1 VKNNTTNT
9 AAGVTSTTRSTFNAY
24 EEKVNRQKDFV
35 VLQVRISSTRL
46 PGKLLLPLK
55 GLSIFEHILLRL
67 KEVKGSD
74 GIIVATTADT
84 APLISKTARRHGAEL
99 LVGSE
104 NDVLSRY
111 AQAVNTYGLR
121 NVIRATGD
129 NPLVDIEYAHKA
141 LSLHEK
147 ENADLTTFP
156 ALPYGTGIEVIR
168 GTTLLRVD
176 ERAADPFER
185 EHITQYIYRH
195 EDSFLVL
202 KADPDPPMA
211 RPDVRLTVD
220 TEEDY
225 RKMSEIYENLY
236 NGTPIKLTDVLV
248 FLDKKGN

>member
-1 VKNNTTNT
+1 MST
-9 AAGVTSTTRSTFNAY
+9 AAGVTSTTRSTFNSI
-24 EEKVNRQKDFV
+24 EEKVNRQKDCV

-55 GLSIFEHILLRL
+55 GMSIFEHILLRL
-67 KEVKGSD
+67 KEVRGSD

-84 APLISKTARRHGAEL
+84 EPLIRKTAGAHGAEV

-104 NDVLSRY
+104 DDVLSRY
-111 AQAVNTYGLR
+111 VQAVNIYGLR
-121 NVIRATGD
+121 SVIRATGD
-129 NPLVDIEYAHKA
+129 NPLVDIEYAQKA
-141 LSLHEK
+141 LSLHKK
-147 ENADLTTFP
+147 EHPDLTTFP

-168 GTTLLRVD
+168 GTTLLRVGA
-176 ERAADPFER
+176 RAKDPFER

-195 EDSFLVL
+195 EDSFFVL
-202 KADPDPPMA
+202 RADPDPPLA

-248 FLDKKGN
+248 FLDNKGN